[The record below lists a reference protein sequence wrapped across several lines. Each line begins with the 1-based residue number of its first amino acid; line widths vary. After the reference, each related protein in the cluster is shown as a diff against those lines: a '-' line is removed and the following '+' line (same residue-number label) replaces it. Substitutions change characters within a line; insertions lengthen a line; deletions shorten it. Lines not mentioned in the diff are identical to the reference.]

1 MATSEIILTHSNIIY
16 SYIFHQ
22 SLIRYNSNF
31 FQVCLSAPNENG
43 QNKLNT
49 TSEEEEIN
57 PNSTVILSS
66 KRDLTQSFT
75 TQSSVEEQ
83 NENTGDMNGTI
94 ILSKGVVIQ
103 TVFFNLVPLF
113 KKFNKIIAS
122 NCQPKGSQIHD
133 RKFSTQQFRSLKQFN
148 LEVG

>member
-1 MATSEIILTHSNIIY
+1 MIP
-16 SYIFHQ
+16 IF
-22 SLIRYNSNF
+22 LK
-31 FQVCLSAPNENG
+31 VCLSAPNENG

-49 TSEEEEIN
+49 TTEEEEIN

-94 ILSKGVVIQ
+94 ILSKGVVISESI
-103 TVFFNLVPLF
+103 FL
-113 KKFNKIIAS
+113 ICS
-122 NCQPKGSQIHD
+122 HH
-133 RKFSTQQFRSLKQFN
+133 
-148 LEVG
+148 

>member
-1 MATSEIILTHSNIIY
+1 M
-16 SYIFHQ
+16 
-22 SLIRYNSNF
+22 
-31 FQVCLSAPNENG
+31 SAPKENG

-49 TSEEEEIN
+49 TTEEEEIN

-94 ILSKGVVIQ
+94 ILSKGVVISEGI
-103 TVFFNLVPLF
+103 F
-113 KKFNKIIAS
+113 
-122 NCQPKGSQIHD
+122 
-133 RKFSTQQFRSLKQFN
+133 
-148 LEVG
+148 

>member
-1 MATSEIILTHSNIIY
+1 MIP
-16 SYIFHQ
+16 SYYYFN
-22 SLIRYNSNF
+22 YDSNF
-31 FQVCLSAPNENG
+31 FQVCLSAPKENG

-49 TSEEEEIN
+49 TTEEEEIN

-94 ILSKGVVIQ
+94 ILSKGVVISEG
-103 TVFFNLVPLF
+103 
-113 KKFNKIIAS
+113 IY
-122 NCQPKGSQIHD
+122 
-133 RKFSTQQFRSLKQFN
+133 
-148 LEVG
+148 